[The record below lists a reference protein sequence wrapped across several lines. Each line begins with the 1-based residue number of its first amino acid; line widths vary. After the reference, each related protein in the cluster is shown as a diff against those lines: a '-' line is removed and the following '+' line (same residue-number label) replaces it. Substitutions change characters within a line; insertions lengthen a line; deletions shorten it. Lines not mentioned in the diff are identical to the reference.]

1 MVEERN
7 FAELAGEFACDNFR
21 KRHEAGL
28 RVGRHGEAVLERF
41 RAVSSADP
49 SAENE
54 GVAAVE
60 GDGRL
65 EVDRSRR
72 VCHVISGEIPYL
84 VRQLSVFWIG
94 NLLRGVPEVDE
105 CGLAEISNSKEET
118 RGTQFRQVRVAWCV
132 IPYVLYAA

>member
-1 MVEERN
+1 MVEKRN
-7 FAELAGEFACDNFR
+7 FAELAGEFASDNFR

-28 RVGRHGEAVLERF
+28 RVGLDGEATVEGS

-72 VCHVISGEIPYL
+72 VRHVISGEIPYL
-84 VRQLSVFWIG
+84 ARQLSMF
-94 NLLRGVPEVDE
+94 
-105 CGLAEISNSKEET
+105 
-118 RGTQFRQVRVAWCV
+118 
-132 IPYVLYAA
+132 

>member
-7 FAELAGEFACDNFR
+7 FVELAGEFCCDNFR
-21 KRHEAGL
+21 KRHEASL
-28 RVGRHGEAVLERF
+28 RVGRHGEAALEGS

-60 GDGRL
+60 GNGWL

-72 VCHVISGEIPYL
+72 VRHVISGEIPCL
-84 VRQLSVFWIG
+84 ARQLSVF
-94 NLLRGVPEVDE
+94 
-105 CGLAEISNSKEET
+105 
-118 RGTQFRQVRVAWCV
+118 
-132 IPYVLYAA
+132 

>member
-28 RVGRHGEAVLERF
+28 RVGRHGEAALERS
-41 RAVSSADP
+41 RVVSSADP

-60 GDGRL
+60 GDGWL

-72 VCHVISGEIPYL
+72 VRHVISGESPYL
-84 VRQLSVFWIG
+84 ACQLSVFYTG

-105 CGLAEISNSKEET
+105 CGLTEIGNSKEET
-118 RGTQFRQVRVAWCV
+118 RGTQFIQVRAARCI